1 MSDAQA
7 RLNQVKDILTFNK
20 TATTI
25 PFDPNCT
32 KFPSRKDVPRRAD
45 APRDAAW
52 VWGEDD
58 QLGRINL
65 LTPTRV
71 KAASA
76 EIKTGE
82 IISLKSATA
91 SSFLPLTEPET
102 PCFHRETFRHDVKDL
117 AEGRA
122 FDDLYTLNTQSGT
135 QWDGFRHVSHLAT
148 GTFYNNTHAADIIGP
163 KANLKNSIHHWNGHG
178 GLVGRGV
185 LLDYRTYAD
194 KKGIQYDS
202 FIDHRIPYEEL
213 YLCGKDQ
220 GVDIRPQAQG
230 GDIKIG
236 DILFIRSGF
245 VEKYHQVKSSE
256 EWSKIAL
263 RPHVIGPDDQQ
274 RWAGVAQEEK
284 MLDWL
289 HDCYFAAV
297 AGDSPSF
304 EAWPTNRGEGS
315 KKISLGSS
323 TLMNTRILPP

>member
-1 MSDAQA
+1 M
-7 RLNQVKDILTFNK
+7 
-20 TATTI
+20 
-25 PFDPNCT
+25 
-32 KFPSRKDVPRRAD
+32 
-45 APRDAAW
+45 
-52 VWGEDD
+52 
-58 QLGRINL
+58 
-65 LTPTRV
+65 
-71 KAASA
+71 
-76 EIKTGE
+76 
-82 IISLKSATA
+82 
-91 SSFLPLTEPET
+91 
-102 PCFHRETFRHDVKDL
+102 
-117 AEGRA
+117 
-122 FDDLYTLNTQSGT
+122 
-135 QWDGFRHVSHLAT
+135 
-148 GTFYNNTHAADIIGP
+148 
-163 KANLKNSIHHWNGHG
+163 
-178 GLVGRGV
+178 

-220 GVDIRPQAQG
+220 GLDIRPQAQG

-304 EAWPTNRGEGS
+304 EAWPTNRGEGLTT
-315 KKISLGSS
+315 IF
-323 TLMNTRILPP
+323 